1 MKYFKIIIAVLCC
14 TLFSCVEDHEFAG
27 DGLFSASDV
36 EVINANDHIELSCDV
51 DKHAIAGKVTEKGFY
66 FSRKHKNKGKSY
78 TDKITLSPT
87 DEFKC
92 MIANDLSKGMECS
105 VVAYVKEYG
114 HEFYSNTTEFT
125 CESESNNPEVSD
137 VRFEY
142 DDDTKITGKIT
153 ITGKN
158 FGNFNQ
164 VHLSSDRKDL
174 KGKMTFIPVDC
185 NESMAI
191 FKYKCCNV
199 GDIPLTLSTLTS
211 SIKLP
216 KDLIVDGPKLNLGST
231 SVIMGMPQTFSIT
244 IGNKKIDKAFCKING
259 KKLDVANNYFK
270 NKELAYIPV
279 GDFGTHSLDFGFIF
293 NADTVYFQPNEVK
306 FVNGWKKI
314 GNTKG
319 YISIPQY
326 AYDRIWFRDEERDNR
341 IIHSIS
347 LKDFSHKKYTPMGYD
362 DTFMWNTS
370 LGPLIIKEDGIYF
383 SEDCESEQQ
392 KMRIRKYNPKTD
404 KFEIY
409 KDVPIDPIGDW
420 DAYEEVHLF
429 EIIGNDF
436 YIRYDRTGDI
446 KAWNKVTNKMQAKG
460 NISEGWADYNY
471 IGTDGKAFYAK
482 DDYGSNIYRY
492 PINSTSR
499 NLMDQKLST
508 PITGNSIYVDP
519 SKRIIYNGRI
529 YQSGLMRSTSLSDL
543 TDHIY
548 YGLPKFDN
556 AYGDGDWLFFF
567 LIPSD
572 KGIYCY
578 DVATEDI
585 YQYIGK

>member
-114 HEFYSNTTEFT
+114 HEFYSNTTKFT
-125 CESESNNPEVSD
+125 CESESNNPEISD

-142 DDDTKITGKIT
+142 DDELKITGKIT

-158 FGNFNQ
+158 FGNFKQ
-164 VHLSSDRKDL
+164 VDLSPGRNDL
-174 KGKMTFIPVDC
+174 KGKMKFELVDC

-199 GDIPLTLSTLTS
+199 GDIPLSLATLTA

-216 KDLIVDGPKLNLGST
+216 KDLIIDGPKLNIGST

-244 IGNKKIDKAFCKING
+244 IGNKKIDKAICQING

-293 NADTVYFQPNEVK
+293 NADTVYFQPNKVK

-314 GNTKG
+314 GKIEE
-319 YISIPQY
+319 YMSIPQY
-326 AYDRIWFRDEERDNR
+326 AYDRIWYSDPETR
-341 IIHSIS
+341 IISS
-347 LKDFSHKKYTPMGYD
+347 VPLKDFSHKQYAPMSYD

-370 LGPLIIKEDGIYF
+370 PGPLIIKEDGIYF
-383 SEDCESEQQ
+383 SEDCESTKQ

-420 DAYEEVHLF
+420 DDYEDVHLF

-460 NISEGWADYNY
+460 KISEGWSYYNY
-471 IGTDGKAFYAK
+471 IGTDGKAFYTV
-482 DDYGSNIYRY
+482 DGEHVYRT

-499 NLMDQKLST
+499 NVMDPNLST
-508 PITGNSIYVDP
+508 PITGNDTSIDAQ
-519 SKRIIYNGRI
+519 KRIIYNGRI
-529 YQSGLMRSTSLSDL
+529 YQGGFMRSTSLSDL

-548 YGLPKFDN
+548 YGLPRFDN
-556 AYGDGDWLFFF
+556 AYGAWLCFFF
-567 LIPSD
+567 IPSD

-578 DVATEDI
+578 DTITEDI